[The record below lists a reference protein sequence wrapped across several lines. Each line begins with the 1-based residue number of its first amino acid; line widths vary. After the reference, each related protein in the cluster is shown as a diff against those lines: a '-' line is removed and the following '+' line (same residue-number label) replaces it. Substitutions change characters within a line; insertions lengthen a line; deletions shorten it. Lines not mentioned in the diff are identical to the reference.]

1 MSIAEDQ
8 FHNAQIQQFKE
19 QFLKHYVSLCMFA
32 LRYVNNP
39 EVCQDI
45 VQDSFLVLWE
55 KRENIDLNSSIKP
68 LLYKTVHNKAIDY
81 LRGLSPT
88 ITNAEEVSLLPDLE
102 ELWDNTFMESTDEEI
117 DCQSIQNEIDEV
129 VMHLPEQCARVYRM
143 SREQGMSNAEIAK
156 SLQISVKAVEKQITK
171 ALSTI
176 RIHLI
181 NTGYMAYVIWIMLFF
196 YH

>member
-1 MSIAEDQ
+1 MAIAEDQ
-8 FHNAQIQQFKE
+8 FHIAQIQQFKE

-32 LRYVNNP
+32 LRYVNNT

-102 ELWDNTFMESTDEEI
+102 ELWDNTF
-117 DCQSIQNEIDEV
+117 
-129 VMHLPEQCARVYRM
+129 
-143 SREQGMSNAEIAK
+143 
-156 SLQISVKAVEKQITK
+156 
-171 ALSTI
+171 
-176 RIHLI
+176 
-181 NTGYMAYVIWIMLFF
+181 
-196 YH
+196 